1 MNEDHIDIPQ
11 PVELPAPAPVSG
23 SPTRMGRLFR
33 AARRGASS
41 LDYMIVAA
49 IIGLVGFAIMNNIGD
64 AIKGVKDL
72 AVSALGTIGF

>member
-1 MNEDHIDIPQ
+1 MTEDHIEIPQ
-11 PVELPAPAPVSG
+11 PLELPSAPPPSR
-23 SPTRMGRLFR
+23 TGRLFR